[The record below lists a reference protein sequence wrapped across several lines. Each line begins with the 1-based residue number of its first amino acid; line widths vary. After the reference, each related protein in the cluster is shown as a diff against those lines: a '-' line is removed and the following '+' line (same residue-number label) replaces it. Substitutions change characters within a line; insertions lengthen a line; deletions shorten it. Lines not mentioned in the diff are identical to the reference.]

1 MRVGWNA
8 PPEPGRLTVFIVSA
22 RPLRPRRFGLRSLL
36 LWNFFVPLDNRTGQ
50 ETAIHYVRL
59 PKREAGTMATSTLT
73 LSWISRPLFAVG
85 SAPDE
90 LPAPQRAPGP
100 EPVPDPQGEP
110 PRVPAWGVALL
121 VIGGILVGL
130 GTYQAVTSGT
140 AQPTGEQPAATS
152 TVAAEKTTFER
163 SIRIGG
169 TVGATNFAMIR
180 APRMRGGRDRG
191 GGSSLTIQTLAEP
204 GTVVEA
210 GAVVAEFESKQ
221 TQDVLDN
228 YDSMLAQTK
237 AQSAARKAEMLIAT
251 ETLRQNYRTTKAEA
265 EKAAFDLQTA
275 EVRSAIQAEIFRLL
289 AEEGTAS
296 TAQLEQEVRLQE
308 LADEAERRSLDI
320 TVEQDQK
327 RLERTEFDF
336 ERMKLRTPVGGLVV
350 IETMFSRGSFQQ
362 ASAGD
367 QVYGGAYFMRIVDLS
382 SMAVY
387 AELNQADSQIVVLG
401 TPVKVRLDAYPDVVF
416 DGRIKSVGAMATSG
430 GSSGGRRGPPGSSG
444 TRGEWIKKVPV
455 VVEIL
460 DTDGRI
466 QPDLSASVDVLIET
480 QQDALVIPRAAIA
493 GIGETPTVWVETA
506 GEFEMR
512 PVQLGPISDT
522 QAVVLSGLTEGDLI
536 ASQPIE
542 TPTQLARR

>member
-1 MRVGWNA
+1 MLA
-8 PPEPGRLTVFIVSA
+8 A
-22 RPLRPRRFGLRSLL
+22 
-36 LWNFFVPLDNRTGQ
+36 
-50 ETAIHYVRL
+50 
-59 PKREAGTMATSTLT
+59 
-73 LSWISRPLFAVG
+73 G
-85 SAPDE
+85 SAPSE
-90 LPAPQRAPGP
+90 LPAPQQAPGP
-100 EPVPDPQGEP
+100 EPVPDPSSQP
-110 PRVPAWGVALL
+110 PQVPGWGLALFAIAG
-121 VIGGILVGL
+121 VLVGA
-130 GTYQAVTSGT
+130 GIFQALTGESAQTTST
-140 AQPTGEQPAATS
+140 QPTIAS
-152 TVAAEKTTFER
+152 TVAAEKTTFEK

-191 GGSSLTIQTLAEP
+191 GGSSLTIQTLAEA

-210 GAVVAEFESKQ
+210 GDVVAEFESKQ

-228 YDSMLAQTK
+228 YASMLAQTK

-265 EKAAFDLQTA
+265 EKAAYDYQTA

-289 AEEGTAS
+289 AEEGVAS

-308 LADEAERRSLDI
+308 EADTAERRSLDI
-320 TVEQDQK
+320 TVEQDLK

-336 ERMKLRTPVGGLVV
+336 DKMRLRTPVGGLVV

-362 ASAGD
+362 ASPGD

-387 AELNQADSQIVVLG
+387 AELNQADSQIVELG

-460 DTDGRI
+460 GSDERI
-466 QPDLSASVDVLIET
+466 QPDLSASVDVITDT

-493 GIGETPTVWVETA
+493 GIGESPTVWVENDGA
-506 GEFEMR
+506 FEMR
-512 PVQLGPISDT
+512 QVQLGSISDT
-522 QAVVLSGLTEGDLI
+522 QAVVVSGLNEGDLV
-536 ASQPIE
+536 ATQPIE
-542 TPTQLARR
+542 APTQLAQR

>member
-1 MRVGWNA
+1 M
-8 PPEPGRLTVFIVSA
+8 
-22 RPLRPRRFGLRSLL
+22 
-36 LWNFFVPLDNRTGQ
+36 
-50 ETAIHYVRL
+50 
-59 PKREAGTMATSTLT
+59 
-73 LSWISRPLFAVG
+73 FAAG
-85 SAPDE
+85 SAPSE
-90 LPAPQRAPGP
+90 LPAPQQAPGP
-100 EPVPDPQGEP
+100 EPVPDPSSQP
-110 PRVPAWGVALL
+110 PQVPGWGLALFAIAG
-121 VIGGILVGL
+121 VLVGA
-130 GTYQAVTSGT
+130 GIFQALTGESAQTTST
-140 AQPTGEQPAATS
+140 QPTIAS
-152 TVAAEKTTFER
+152 TVAAEKTTFEK

-191 GGSSLTIQTLAEP
+191 GGSSLTIQTLAEA

-210 GAVVAEFESKQ
+210 GDVVAEFESKQ

-228 YDSMLAQTK
+228 YASMLAQTK

-265 EKAAFDLQTA
+265 EKAAYDYQTA

-289 AEEGTAS
+289 AEEGVAS

-308 LADEAERRSLDI
+308 EADTAERRSLDI
-320 TVEQDQK
+320 TVEQDLK

-336 ERMKLRTPVGGLVV
+336 DKMRLRTPVGGLVV

-362 ASAGD
+362 ASPGD

-387 AELNQADSQIVVLG
+387 AELNQADSQIVELG

-460 DTDGRI
+460 GSDERI
-466 QPDLSASVDVLIET
+466 QPDLSASVDVITDT

-493 GIGETPTVWVETA
+493 GIGESPTVWVENDGA
-506 GEFEMR
+506 FEMR
-512 PVQLGPISDT
+512 QVQLGSISDT
-522 QAVVLSGLTEGDLI
+522 QAVVVSGLNEGDLV
-536 ASQPIE
+536 ATQPIE
-542 TPTQLARR
+542 APTQLAQR

>member
-1 MRVGWNA
+1 M
-8 PPEPGRLTVFIVSA
+8 
-22 RPLRPRRFGLRSLL
+22 
-36 LWNFFVPLDNRTGQ
+36 
-50 ETAIHYVRL
+50 
-59 PKREAGTMATSTLT
+59 
-73 LSWISRPLFAVG
+73 FAAG
-85 SAPDE
+85 SAPSE
-90 LPAPQRAPGP
+90 LPAPQQAPGP
-100 EPVPDPQGEP
+100 EPVPEPSSQPPQ
-110 PRVPAWGVALL
+110 VPGWGLALFAI
-121 VIGGILVGL
+121 VGVLVGA
-130 GTYQAVTSGT
+130 GIFQALTGESAQTTS
-140 AQPTGEQPAATS
+140 AQPTIAS
-152 TVAAEKTTFER
+152 TVAAEKTTFEK

-191 GGSSLTIQTLAEP
+191 GGSSLTIQTLAEA

-210 GAVVAEFESKQ
+210 GDVVAEFESKQ

-228 YDSMLAQTK
+228 YASMLAQTK

-265 EKAAFDLQTA
+265 EKAAYDYQTA

-289 AEEGTAS
+289 AEEGVAS

-308 LADEAERRSLDI
+308 EADTAERRSLDI
-320 TVEQDQK
+320 TVEQDLK

-336 ERMKLRTPVGGLVV
+336 DKMRLRTPVGGLVV

-362 ASAGD
+362 ASPGD

-387 AELNQADSQIVVLG
+387 AELNQADSQIVELG

-460 DTDGRI
+460 GSDERI
-466 QPDLSASVDVLIET
+466 QPDLSASVDVITDT

-493 GIGETPTVWVETA
+493 GIGESPTVWVENDGA
-506 GEFEMR
+506 FEMR
-512 PVQLGPISDT
+512 QVQLGSISDT
-522 QAVVLSGLTEGDLI
+522 QAVVVSGLNEGDLV
-536 ASQPIE
+536 ATQPIE
-542 TPTQLARR
+542 APTQLAQR

>member
-1 MRVGWNA
+1 MPGW
-8 PPEPGRLTVFIVSA
+8 
-22 RPLRPRRFGLRSLL
+22 GL
-36 LWNFFVPLDNRTGQ
+36 
-50 ETAIHYVRL
+50 
-59 PKREAGTMATSTLT
+59 
-73 LSWISRPLFAVG
+73 
-85 SAPDE
+85 
-90 LPAPQRAPGP
+90 
-100 EPVPDPQGEP
+100 
-110 PRVPAWGVALL
+110 ALL
-121 VIGGILVGL
+121 AVAGVLVGA
-130 GTYQAVTSGT
+130 GIFQALTRQSG
-140 AQPTGEQPAATS
+140 QPASVQPMIAS
-152 TVAAEKTTFER
+152 TVAAEKTTFEK

-191 GGSSLTIQTLAEP
+191 GGSSLTIQTLAEA

-210 GAVVAEFESKQ
+210 GEVVAEFESKQ

-228 YDSMLAQTK
+228 YASMLAQTK
-237 AQSAARKAEMLIAT
+237 AQSAARKAEILIAT

-265 EKAAFDLQTA
+265 EKAAYDYQTA
-275 EVRSAIQAEIFRLL
+275 EVRSAIQAEIFKLL
-289 AEEGTAS
+289 AEEGVAS

-308 LADEAERRSLDI
+308 EADTAERRSLDI
-320 TVEQDQK
+320 TVEQDLK

-336 ERMKLRTPVGGLVV
+336 EKMRLRTPVGGLVV

-362 ASAGD
+362 ASPGD

-387 AELNQADSQIVVLG
+387 AELNQADSQIVDLG

-460 DTDGRI
+460 ASDERI
-466 QPDLSASVDVLIET
+466 QPDLSASVDVITET
-480 QQDALVIPRAAIA
+480 QQEALVIPRAAIA
-493 GIGETPTVWVETA
+493 GIREAPTVWVEND

-512 PVQLGPISDT
+512 QVQLGSISDT
-522 QAVVLSGLTEGDLI
+522 QAVVISGLNEGDLV
-536 ASQPIE
+536 ATQPIAA
-542 TPTQLARR
+542 PTQLARR